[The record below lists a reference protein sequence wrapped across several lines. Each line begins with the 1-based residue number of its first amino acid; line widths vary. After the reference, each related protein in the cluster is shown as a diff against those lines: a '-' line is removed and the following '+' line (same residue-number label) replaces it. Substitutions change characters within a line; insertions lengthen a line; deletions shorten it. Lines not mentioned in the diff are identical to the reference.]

1 MKTTIL
7 CNDIIIN
14 YINMKKRTL
23 TIIGAMLLA
32 MLMPVTNA
40 TAQNLFQKLKTT
52 AEKIEKGVSE
62 LNGSKSKESKTV
74 GSSSTELLAS
84 ANPSTKGK
92 VSSKSDVEG
101 ISVKVKKCFR
111 DENDN
116 VTLIFTLLNE
126 SGSKAV
132 CQLRAGNSV
141 AYDDEGNVYKDDRIR
156 FSSMDGGFQENWD
169 ADLPK
174 DIAVKY
180 RMRIKDVD
188 DDAAV
193 LKQVSIYMYE
203 LPIGTKNGRVHLYNV
218 PISRPGD

>member
-1 MKTTIL
+1 M
-7 CNDIIIN
+7 
-14 YINMKKRTL
+14 
-23 TIIGAMLLA
+23 
-32 MLMPVTNA
+32 A
-40 TAQNLFQKLKTT
+40 TASAPTTNNGKLR
-52 AEKIEKGVSE
+52 
-62 LNGSKSKESKTV
+62 
-74 GSSSTELLAS
+74 SS
-84 ANPSTKGK
+84 
-92 VSSKSDVEG
+92 SDVEG

-116 VTLIFTLLNE
+116 VTLIFTLLND

-141 AYDDEGNVYKDDRIR
+141 AYDDEGNSYKDNRLR
-156 FSSMDGGFQENWD
+156 FSAPDGRFQENWD
-169 ADLPK
+169 AELPN

-188 DDAAV
+188 PDAAV

-203 LPIGTKNGRVHLYNV
+203 LPIGTKNGKVHLYNV